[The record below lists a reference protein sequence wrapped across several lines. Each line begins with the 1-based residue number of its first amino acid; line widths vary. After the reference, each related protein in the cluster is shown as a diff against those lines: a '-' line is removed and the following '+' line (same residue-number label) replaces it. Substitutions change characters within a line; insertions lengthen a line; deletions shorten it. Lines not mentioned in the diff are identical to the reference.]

1 MHELTLLIG
10 VTQQVG
16 EVVRENDIDHV
27 EAVVLE
33 VGEVTTVVP
42 EFLLDGWS
50 VLSDEYDFLRGT
62 ELIIDRIPAI
72 GHCNE
77 CGVEFALD
85 ENEGRCPVCDSSN
98 RDIVSGGE
106 FIIREI
112 RVAEE

>member
-10 VTQQVG
+10 VTRQVG
-16 EVVRENDIDHV
+16 EVVRENNIDHV
-27 EAVVLE
+27 DAVVLE

-62 ELIIDRIPAI
+62 ELIINRIPAI

-77 CGVEFALD
+77 CGTEFALD
-85 ENEGRCPVCDSSN
+85 ENEGRCPVCDSSD
-98 RDIVSGGE
+98 RYLASGNE
-106 FIIREI
+106 FIIKEI
-112 RVAEE
+112 RILE